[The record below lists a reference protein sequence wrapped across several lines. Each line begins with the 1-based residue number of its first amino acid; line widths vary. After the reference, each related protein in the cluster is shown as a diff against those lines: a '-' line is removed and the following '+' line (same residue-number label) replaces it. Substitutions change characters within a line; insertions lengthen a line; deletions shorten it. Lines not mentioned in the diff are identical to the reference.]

1 MPSSTDPSGL
11 QREPGQKGRSAV
23 SKSGVVLVHAHPLFR
38 QGLRHHLVGHE
49 EFRVLG
55 EAGNGQQA
63 IELVELTDPD
73 IVVLELELPGIS
85 GLEVARAIKR
95 SHPNAGIVLLAADD
109 GEGVII
115 KALRAGVAAFVQR
128 QTPWPALLEVLQH
141 VRRGDYPINDLVVS
155 MPGIAASVLNEFRQ
169 LAADAPSDTLYS
181 PLSQR
186 EIEVLELV
194 AGGRTNK
201 EIALRLNISNQTVK
215 NHLSSILRKLAVNDR
230 TQAVVYAMRRGWL
243 RGWLQDERV

>member
-1 MPSSTDPSGL
+1 M
-11 QREPGQKGRSAV
+11 
-23 SKSGVVLVHAHPLFR
+23 SKSGVVLVHAQPLFR
-38 QGLRHHLVGHE
+38 QGLRHHLAAQA

-63 IELVELTDPD
+63 IELVDLAEPD

-85 GLEVARAIKR
+85 GLEVARAVKR
-95 SHPNAGIVLLAADD
+95 SHPNVGIVLLATDE
-109 GEGVII
+109 GESVII

-128 QTPWPALLEVLQH
+128 QTPWPELLDVLQH

-155 MPGIAASVLNEFRQ
+155 MPGIAASVLNEFRR
-169 LAADAPSDTLYS
+169 LAADAPSDTIYS

-215 NHLSSILRKLAVNDR
+215 NHISSILRKLAVNDR

>member
-1 MPSSTDPSGL
+1 
-11 QREPGQKGRSAV
+11 V
-23 SKSGVVLVHAHPLFR
+23 SKSGVVVVHAHPLFR
-38 QGLRHHLVGHE
+38 QGLRHHLAAQE

-63 IELVELTDPD
+63 IELVEVAVPD

-85 GLEVARAIKR
+85 GLEVARAVKR
-95 SHPNAGIVLLAADD
+95 SHPNVGIVLLATD
-109 GEGVII
+109 ESESVII

-128 QTPWPALLEVLQH
+128 QTPWPELLVVLQQ
-141 VRRGDYPINDLVVS
+141 VRGGDYPINDLVVS
-155 MPGIAASVLNEFRQ
+155 MPGIAASVLNEFRR
-169 LAADAPSDTLYS
+169 LAADAPSDNIYS

-215 NHLSSILRKLAVNDR
+215 NHISSILRKLAVNDR